1 MNFVS
6 LYFESAGSVGRR
18 SGAVKLGDSRGMANN
33 APMRERAQRQTPIY
47 RQSQSKSDWLF
58 STQRSVRAWLR
69 VVSRSVIMCETAG
82 TERGVDISQETVRS
96 SPLAFGYAAQCADG
110 PIRTFNWPGP

>member
-47 RQSQSKSDWLF
+47 RQSQSK
-58 STQRSVRAWLR
+58 VRLA
-69 VVSRSVIMCETAG
+69 VFDPAIGSRAAPRCLP
-82 TERGVDISQETVRS
+82 ERDHVRNGWVRTRGRYQPGEVRS
-96 SPLAFGYAAQCADG
+96 PPLVF
-110 PIRTFNWPGP
+110 